1 MRDCL
6 TGDSEEKWKNLML
19 ISGKEKPEKSREIRI
34 NMNEA
39 VIQMVCVE
47 LLRVYK
53 CALLLFV
60 F

>member
-1 MRDCL
+1 
-6 TGDSEEKWKNLML
+6 ML
-19 ISGKEKPEKSREIRI
+19 ISGKEKPEKGREIRI
-34 NMNEA
+34 NMNET
-39 VIQMVCVE
+39 VIQMVCTE

>member
-1 MRDCL
+1 
-6 TGDSEEKWKNLML
+6 ML
-19 ISGKEKPEKSREIRI
+19 IGGKEKPEKSREIRI

-53 CALLLFV
+53 RALLPFV

>member
-1 MRDCL
+1 
-6 TGDSEEKWKNLML
+6 ML
-19 ISGKEKPEKSREIRI
+19 ISGKEKAEKSREIRI

-39 VIQMVCVE
+39 VIQMVCTE